1 MKQYVVNGGTINYW
15 YSDRLYTV
23 AELLT
28 EQPERIFD
36 SAMRL
41 FLDEEAQRLLVRRF
55 LTDVCAKDIDL
66 QHDVALILDS
76 FADTILVAD
85 KCEYLY
91 LRMLARELSASNYP
105 YIAIANILCGRERQC
120 CKIAI
125 EIAKDLPMEGKC

>member
-1 MKQYVVNGGTINYW
+1 MKQYAVNGGAINYW
-15 YSDRLYTV
+15 FNDRLYTV

-28 EQPERIFD
+28 EQPRMVFD

-41 FLDEEAQRLLVRRF
+41 FLDEEAQQLLVKRF

-66 QHDVALILDS
+66 KHDVALILDS

-85 KCEYLY
+85 KCEYLK
-91 LRMLARELSASNYP
+91 LLARELSASSYP
-105 YIAIANILCGRERQC
+105 YIAIENILRGREQQC

-125 EIAKDLPMEGKC
+125 EIAKDLPTERG

>member
-1 MKQYVVNGGTINYW
+1 MKQYVVNGRALSYW
-15 YSDRLYTV
+15 YNDRLYTV
-23 AELLT
+23 TDLLT
-28 EQPERIFD
+28 EQPRRIFD

-66 QHDVALILDS
+66 QHDVALLLDS

-85 KCEYLY
+85 KCEY

-105 YIAIANILCGRERQC
+105 YIAIANILCGREQQC